1 VIIRIKSVLY
11 LFYLYLK
18 THFHEYRRWHFRRN
32 ENLDFRVF
40 YGHYHIPLPDERA
53 SGGII
58 KCQDLQRLYPNTK
71 RGANI
76 LYLVSSALPH
86 FAPVMVRYAR
96 ENGVKLIVNQN
107 GVAIPAYHG
116 KKLEE
121 MNGPRRFLL
130 HEADCV
136 IYQSRFCQESS
147 DVFIG
152 CRERPFEIL
161 YNPVDV
167 EAFVPVSHQLI
178 SRAPTLLL
186 AGSHHHYYRV
196 LSAIEILAELV
207 KRGEKI
213 SLTIAGRL
221 VWKDDDQVCVRELA
235 RMCNDLGVS
244 DCVHILGP
252 YSQSD
257 AVSIFQEADILLQ
270 TQYMDSCPRVVVE
283 AMACGLPIVYSH
295 SGGVPE
301 LVGENAGVG
310 VPVPHDWNKIHAAEP
325 EQMATA
331 VSHIL
336 SSYETFS
343 RAARQRAVTNFDVR
357 PWLDKHREIFES
369 LLLS

>member
-1 VIIRIKSVLY
+1 MFESIKSFLHLSY
-11 LFYLYLK
+11 LKAK
-18 THFHEYRRWHFRRN
+18 THFVEQRRWRGRQN
-32 ENLDFRVF
+32 VGDGCRVF
-40 YGHYHIPLPDERA
+40 YGHDNIPASGEKA

-96 ENGVKLIVNQN
+96 KNGVKLIVNQN

-121 MNGPRRFLL
+121 MNGPRRFLI
-130 HEADCV
+130 HEADYV

-147 DVFIG
+147 DAFIG

-167 EAFVPVSHQLI
+167 EAFIPTKDKLI
-178 SRAPTLLL
+178 SRAPNLLL

-196 LSAIEILAELV
+196 LSAVETLVEVV
-207 KRGEKI
+207 KRGEKA

-221 VWKDDDQVCVRELA
+221 AWKDDDEVCVRELS

-244 DCVHILGP
+244 GRVHVLGP

-270 TQYMDSCPRVVVE
+270 TKYMDPCPRVVVE

-310 VPVPHDWNKIHAAEP
+310 VPVPHDWNKIYAAEP

-331 VSHIL
+331 VMLIL

-343 RAARQRAVTNFDVR
+343 RAARQRAATNFDVR
-357 PWLDKHREIFES
+357 PWLERHREIFES
-369 LLLS
+369 LL

>member
-1 VIIRIKSVLY
+1 MFESIKSFLHLSY
-11 LFYLYLK
+11 LKAK
-18 THFHEYRRWHFRRN
+18 THFIERRRWNNKTDR
-32 ENLDFRVF
+32 ESGCSVF
-40 YGHYHIPLPDERA
+40 YGHDHIPLTGERA

-58 KCQDLQRLYPNTK
+58 KCQDLQNLFPNTI

-76 LYLVSSALPH
+76 LYLISSALPH
-86 FAPVMVRYAR
+86 FAPMMVHYAR
-96 ENGVKLIVNQN
+96 KNGVKLIVNQN

-121 MNGPRRFLL
+121 MNGQRRFLL
-130 HEADCV
+130 HEADYV

-152 CRERPFEIL
+152 CRERPFKIL

-167 EAFVPVSHQLI
+167 EAFIPAKHKLT

-196 LSAIEILAELV
+196 LSAVEILTELV

-221 VWKDDDQVCVRELA
+221 AWKDDGDICFRELSQI
-235 RMCNDLGVS
+235 CDDLGVS
-244 DCVHILGP
+244 DYVHVLGP
-252 YSQSD
+252 YPQSD
-257 AVSIFQEADILLQ
+257 AVSIFQKADILLQ
-270 TQYMDSCPRVVVE
+270 TKYMDPCPRVVVE

-301 LVGENAGVG
+301 LVGEDAGIG
-310 VPVPHDWNKIHAAEP
+310 VPVPYDWNKIHAAEP
-325 EQMATA
+325 DKMATA
-331 VSHIL
+331 IMQIL

-343 RAARQRAVTNFDVR
+343 RSARQRAVTNFDVR
-357 PWLDKHREIFES
+357 PWLERHREIFES
-369 LLLS
+369 LL